1 MLNTIRYFIVMAV
14 LILVIPATYI
24 LSNIA
29 VHNNS
34 LSTNL
39 FTKIVQNFLY

>member
-29 VHNNS
+29 VHNNKVTDS
-34 LSTNL
+34 IKHNSW
-39 FTKIVQNFLY
+39 Y